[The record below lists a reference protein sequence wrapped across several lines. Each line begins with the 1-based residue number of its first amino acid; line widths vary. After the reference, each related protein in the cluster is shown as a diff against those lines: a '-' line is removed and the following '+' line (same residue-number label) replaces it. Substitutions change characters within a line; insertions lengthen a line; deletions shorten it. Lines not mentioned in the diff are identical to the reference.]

1 MQRVRH
7 CQWIHVWFFS
17 WFFPKTDILN
27 DHILRYDKGLVY
39 NLPVP
44 VPVHL
49 SDVRLNGKH
58 GAAVMANVCC
68 PRNGKQVFRKESV
81 IHLVPLCLRCMGR
94 SDDGLE

>member
-1 MQRVRH
+1 MR
-7 CQWIHVWFFS
+7 VWFFS
-17 WFFPKTDILN
+17 WFFQKTDILN

-58 GAAVMANVCC
+58 GAVCNSQRVL
-68 PRNGKQVFRKESV
+68 PPQR
-81 IHLVPLCLRCMGR
+81 
-94 SDDGLE
+94 

>member
-1 MQRVRH
+1 MR
-7 CQWIHVWFFS
+7 VWFFS
-17 WFFPKTDILN
+17 WFFQKTDILN

-58 GAAVMANVCC
+58 GVVC
-68 PRNGKQVFRKESV
+68 NGQRVLPPQR
-81 IHLVPLCLRCMGR
+81 
-94 SDDGLE
+94 